1 MLVGYFPA
9 AVFNWRIM
17 NDTIKT
23 KEGILA
29 LLSNLFT
36 EGDFVYTTGQIRCF
50 ILDFLERGRY
60 GALLTYEDIGEF
72 IESRFYMFEYGKAR
86 CVRCFLKGVEDHNSD
101 IFNRENPHDLC
112 SYEASVMLAK
122 AGYKG
127 CCDNMF
133 VGTGGYACMTSK
145 DNAYAVDTPC
155 IVDVPKILDAVEWLR
170 AEKRMPVSL
179 NVHGSVY
186 GFSVHTP
193 SGISFTSDTI
203 YRSACY
209 ALNAGIVSALGQID
223 FNNTHNQ

>member
-72 IESRFYMFEYGKAR
+72 IESRFYVFEYGKAR
-86 CVRCFLKGVEDHNSD
+86 CVRCFLKGVEDHDSD
-101 IFNRENPHDLC
+101 TFNRENPHDLC

-122 AGYKG
+122 AGYSG

-133 VGTGGYACMTSK
+133 VGTGGYACMTGK
-145 DNAYAVDTPC
+145 DNTFAVDTPY
-155 IVDVPKILDAVEWLR
+155 IVDAPKILDAVEWLR
-170 AEKRMPVSL
+170 AVRWTLVSL
-179 NVHGSVY
+179 NVYGLMC

-193 SGISFTSDTI
+193 AGACFTSNTT
-203 YRSACY
+203 YRSVYY
-209 ALNAGIVSALGQID
+209 ALNAGIVYALRKID
-223 FNNTHNQ
+223 SNNQ